1 MQAIENLK
9 RFTIV
14 GTLEQLD
21 AFEHAIQQ
29 RYGIRSRMG
38 HARNNPTY
46 PRFAQQPATVQ
57 DRLRELCQEDM
68 MIYEAFA
75 ERPARTAQ

>member
-1 MQAIENLK
+1 
-9 RFTIV
+9 
-14 GTLEQLD
+14 
-21 AFEHAIQQ
+21 
-29 RYGIRSRMG
+29 
-38 HARNNPTY
+38 
-46 PRFAQQPATVQ
+46 VQ